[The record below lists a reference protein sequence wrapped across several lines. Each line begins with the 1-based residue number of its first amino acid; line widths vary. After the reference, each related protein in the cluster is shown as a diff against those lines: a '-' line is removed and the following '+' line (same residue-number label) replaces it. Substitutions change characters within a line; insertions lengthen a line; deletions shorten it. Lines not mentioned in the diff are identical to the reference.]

1 LVIETF
7 RLESEELRAPA
18 ESVDTIQCNLDCR
31 RLAPGLSLRLMDDT
45 NLQTPN
51 IDSLVI
57 SSRTA
62 VAVILLCS
70 PLRGALLTGQYR
82 HRSFC
87 NYPDTRDF
95 NHRFRYVVASLITPD
110 HPQDASDERC
120 PVGSTLIPQAE
131 DYNTPDGNSKVM
143 VLGH

>member
-1 LVIETF
+1 MVIETF
-7 RLESEELRAPA
+7 RLESEELRDPA
-18 ESVDTIQCNLDCR
+18 DSVNTIQGNLDCR

-45 NLQTPN
+45 DLQTPN
-51 IDSLVI
+51 TDSLVI

-62 VAVILLCS
+62 VVVTLLCS

-95 NHRFRYVVASLITPD
+95 NHRLRYVVANLITPD

-120 PVGSTLIPQAE
+120 PVGSTLTASRGLQHARW
-131 DYNTPDGNSKVM
+131 
-143 VLGH
+143 